1 VRALS
6 RYCRVC
12 LDLAA
17 IAIGL
22 LFRDMTTGV
31 SGSDSREGAV
41 DKVVRKIM
49 ELGRRACSSPLP
61 IWRKIV
67 TTTARVPKRPQMAL
81 HYSNN

>member
-1 VRALS
+1 MRALS

-22 LFRDMTTGV
+22 LLRDMTTGV
-31 SGSDSREGAV
+31 SGSDSREGSV

-49 ELGRRACSSPLP
+49 ELGRGDVRLATDLAQDYNNHGKSAKAVASG
-61 IWRKIV
+61 I
-67 TTTARVPKRPQMAL
+67 AL
-81 HYSNN
+81 